1 MKKNNFIISIDQGT
15 TSSRTIL
22 FNTSGNIVFKSQLEF
37 KQFYPKDGWV
47 EHNPEDIWKT
57 TRKTLLNVINKSNK
71 LKGNILTLGITNQR
85 ETTILWDKITG
96 KPVYN
101 AIVWQDNRTAD
112 FCNKIR
118 SKKIENIINKK
129 TGLFIDPYFSATKI
143 HWILNNVTKVKKLVK
158 KKHLLFGTVDTF
170 ILWRLT
176 NGLVHATDSTNASR
190 TMLYNLSTNCW
201 DDEILKRFKIPK
213 DILPVIKDSS
223 DNYGETHKSIT
234 GKSISISAVIGDQ
247 QAALIGQRCFKKG
260 SVKSTYGTGAFFMVN
275 TGNNKIYSN
284 NRLITTLAYRLRGKS
299 VFALEGSIF
308 IAGASVQWLRDKVK
322 LIKRANETEKIIKSL
337 TNNSGVYLVPAFTGL
352 GAPHWDSKARG
363 LLSGLTRNTGYR
375 EIIRATIES
384 TAYQTHDL
392 FIAMRKDGLK
402 FKEIKIDGGMSMNDW
417 FSQFLSDIL
426 NVRIKRPKIVESTAL
441 GAAFMAGLNIGTFK
455 SLNDISK
462 KKVITRKFNPKID
475 YRKRKI
481 LLNGWSNALKK
492 AMIR

>member
-71 LKGNILTLGITNQR
+71 LKGNILTIGITNQR

-190 TMLYNLSTNCW
+190 TMLYNLSKNCW

-363 LLSGLTRNTGYR
+363 LLSGLTRNTGYK

>member
-462 KKVITRKFNPKID
+462 KNVITRKFNPKID

>member
-1 MKKNNFIISIDQGT
+1 LKKNNFIISIDQGT

-71 LKGNILTLGITNQR
+71 LKGNILTIGITNQR

-143 HWILNNVTKVKKLVK
+143 HWILNNVTKAKKLLK

-223 DNYGETHKSIT
+223 DNYGKTHKSIT
-234 GKSISISAVIGDQ
+234 GKSISIRAVIGDQ

-299 VFALEGSIF
+299 IFALEGSIF

-363 LLSGLTRNTGYR
+363 LLSGLTRNTGYK

-455 SLNDISK
+455 SLNDICK
-462 KKVITRKFNPKID
+462 KNVITRKFNPKID
-475 YRKRKI
+475 CRKRKI